1 MENSVECTSYQ
12 HTLQTRG
19 FTAYSLWMEFEY
31 LGKSKKNM
39 DKSVN
44 IVICWSIHIIGFQ
57 TDIKKMYNSVKLE
70 EDYWCLQQYIWQ
82 KDLDPQK
89 LPGEKVIKTL
99 IYGVKE
105 AYWKL
110 QDCQLKNTHK
120 SGEKNVAKAL
130 QVAVSF

>member
-1 MENSVECTSYQ
+1 MENSVECKSYQ

-31 LGKSKKNM
+31 LGKSKKNI

-44 IVICWSIHIIGFQ
+44 IVICWAIHIIGFQ
-57 TDIKKMYNSVKLE
+57 TDIKKIYNSVKLE

-120 SGEKNVAKAL
+120 SGEENVAKAL

>member
-1 MENSVECTSYQ
+1 MECTSYQ

-57 TDIKKMYNSVKLE
+57 IDIKKMYNSVKLE

-120 SGEKNVAKAL
+120 SGEENVAKAL